1 MPILPHL
8 YLTTHVTSSV
18 HVTFWGSQKLRNSR
32 ARLQKLSG
40 AQNNVIYH
48 LSKNPKIL
56 SEIDSKRFNP
66 LRSARAHVFVH
77 ALMSRKIVRGRD
89 AQCNTEESLNVI
101 RLTQTVALQHNT
113 YLFYCLLSR
122 NHLTLL
128 YTVRWYIDRC
138 ES

>member
-1 MPILPHL
+1 MEGQSYPHL

-89 AQCNTEESLNVI
+89 AQFNTEESLNVI
-101 RLTQTVALQHNT
+101 RLTQTVALQH
-113 YLFYCLLSR
+113 YVLVLLSFVEEPS
-122 NHLTLL
+122 NFALHSPL
-128 YTVRWYIDRC
+128 VH
-138 ES
+138 